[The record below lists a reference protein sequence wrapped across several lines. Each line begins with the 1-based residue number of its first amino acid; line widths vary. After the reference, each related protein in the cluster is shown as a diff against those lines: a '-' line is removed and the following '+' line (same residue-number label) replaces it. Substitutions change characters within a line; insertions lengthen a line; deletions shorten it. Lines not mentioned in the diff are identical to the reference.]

1 MTGSTTNTRMTLRV
15 RMLWLSIP
23 NPATDDLQARRP
35 TRGPRNAPAH
45 LDRYTPEADLYATF

>member
-1 MTGSTTNTRMTLRV
+1 MTLRV